1 MLPLDPRNAT
11 KMGHI
16 LKYTQNEY
24 HHQVSCLKKLSCTK
38 QGVKNMST
46 VLKITLFPVKNAE
59 GEMGDENLTKFADIL
74 Q

>member
-1 MLPLDPRNAT
+1 
-11 KMGHI
+11 
-16 LKYTQNEY
+16 
-24 HHQVSCLKKLSCTK
+24 
-38 QGVKNMST
+38 MST